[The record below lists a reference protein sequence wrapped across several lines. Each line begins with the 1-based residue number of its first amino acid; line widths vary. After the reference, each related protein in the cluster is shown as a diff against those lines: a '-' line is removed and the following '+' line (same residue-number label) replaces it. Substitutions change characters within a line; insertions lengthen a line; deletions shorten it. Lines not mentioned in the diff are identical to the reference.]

1 MTAVQLPR
9 RLPDREP
16 ERSDP
21 PSEADWLRRAIR
33 HCKHW
38 GFGLLCPTRAPR
50 DCVANASLRAFLVR
64 PDGQDGISATA
75 NWLPQRLH
83 HVPLGELRRRLE
95 ALEAKAR
102 KLA

>member
-1 MTAVQLPR
+1 MTAVKLPR
-9 RLPDREP
+9 RLPEHGP

-21 PSEADWLRRAIR
+21 PSEKDWLRRAIR
-33 HCKHW
+33 CCERW
-38 GFGLLCPTRAPR
+38 GFGLLLIDGAPR

-64 PDGQDGISATA
+64 PDGQDEISDTA

-95 ALEAKAR
+95 ALESKAR
-102 KLA
+102 ELA